1 MDRYSKRLGLRYQR
15 KHASGVTKRLIAD
28 GNNPCVDNRRFLVVI
43 SRRSFAKL
51 VDDLLLV
58 DVFEDVGSV
67 NEEID
72 GPTESHAEKDV
83 QLEAIDDQSHVLPV
97 LLHLNSKA

>member
-1 MDRYSKRLGLRYQR
+1 MCRY
-15 KHASGVTKRLIAD
+15 
-28 GNNPCVDNRRFLVVI
+28 NRRFLVVI
-43 SRRSFAKL
+43 LRRSFAQL
-51 VDDLLLV
+51 ADDLLLV

-97 LLHLNSKA
+97 LLHLNAKA